1 MLYVHME
8 EAMPS
13 SNENLKPKM
22 VPVSKRGTDADR
34 ALVLIVDDDERVRLA
49 IQELVESVG
58 LDAACFAS
66 TQELLESE
74 AYERPGCLV
83 LDVRLPGLSGLD
95 FQQRLNSS
103 GKTKPIVFLTGH
115 ADVPMTVQAMKAGAV
130 DFLTKP
136 FRDQCLL
143 DAVKTGIERDVAQ
156 RAAASL
162 VQQHL
167 ERFGTLTARERQVL
181 REVANGRLNKQIAF
195 DLGISEVTVKL
206 HRSNVMRKMNARSV
220 GDLIRAWEMLPTS
233 IREQGAHLDHGM
245 VTT

>member
-1 MLYVHME
+1 M
-8 EAMPS
+8 
-13 SNENLKPKM
+13 N
-22 VPVSKRGTDADR
+22 KRDADMHR
-34 ALVLIVDDDERVRLA
+34 ALVLIVDDDERVRLS

-58 LDAACFAS
+58 LEAACFGS
-66 TQELLESE
+66 TKELLDS
-74 AYERPGCLV
+74 ALYERPGCLV

-95 FQQRLNSS
+95 FQRDLNSS

-115 ADVPMTVQAMKAGAV
+115 ADVPMTVEAMKAGAI

-136 FRDQCLL
+136 FRDQSLL
-143 DAVKTGIERDVAQ
+143 DAVKIGIERDVAQ
-156 RAAASL
+156 RATASV
-162 VQQHL
+162 VQQNL

-206 HRSNVMRKMNARSV
+206 HRSNVMRKMHAASI
-220 GDLIRAWEMLPTS
+220 GCLIRIWEMLPAS
-233 IREQGAHLDHGM
+233 VRDVGAHLDHGM

>member
-1 MLYVHME
+1 ME
-8 EAMPS
+8 ETMRN
-13 SNENLKPKM
+13 SNETLKPKM

-66 TQELLESE
+66 TQELLESK

-95 FQQRLNSS
+95 FQQHLNAS

-136 FRDQCLL
+136 FRDQSLL
-143 DAVKTGIERDVAQ
+143 DAVKIGIERDVAQ
-156 RAAASL
+156 RAAANVL
-162 VQQHL
+162 QQHL
-167 ERFGTLTARERQVL
+167 ERFETLTARERQVL

-206 HRSNVMRKMNARSV
+206 HRSNVMRKMNAGSV

>member
-1 MLYVHME
+1 M
-8 EAMPS
+8 
-13 SNENLKPKM
+13 
-22 VPVSKRGTDADR
+22 SKRETDADR
-34 ALVLIVDDDERVRLA
+34 ALVLIVDDDERVREA
-49 IQELVESVG
+49 IQELVQSVG

-66 TQELLESE
+66 TQDLLESK

-95 FQQRLNSS
+95 FQQYLNSS

-136 FRDQCLL
+136 VRDQSLL
-143 DAVKTGIERDVAQ
+143 DAIKAAIERDVAQ
-156 RAAASL
+156 RAEETI

-167 ERFGTLTARERQVL
+167 ERFDTLTARERQVL

-195 DLGISEVTVKL
+195 DLGISVVTVKL
-206 HRSNVMRKMNARSV
+206 HRSNVMRKMHAVSV
-220 GDLIRAWEMLPTS
+220 GGLIRAWETLPS
-233 IREQGAHLDHGM
+233 GVRDKQAH
-245 VTT
+245 

>member
-1 MLYVHME
+1 M
-8 EAMPS
+8 
-13 SNENLKPKM
+13 N
-22 VPVSKRGTDADR
+22 KRDADMHR
-34 ALVLIVDDDERVRLA
+34 ALVLIVDDDERVRLS

-58 LDAACFAS
+58 LEAACFGS
-66 TQELLESE
+66 TKELLDS
-74 AYERPGCLV
+74 ALYERPGCLV

-95 FQQRLNSS
+95 FQRDLNSS

-115 ADVPMTVQAMKAGAV
+115 ADVPMTVEAMKAGAI

-136 FRDQCLL
+136 FRDQSLL
-143 DAVKTGIERDVAQ
+143 DAVKIGIERDVAQ
-156 RAAASL
+156 RATASV
-162 VQQHL
+162 VQQNL

-206 HRSNVMRKMNARSV
+206 HRSNVMRKMHAASI
-220 GDLIRAWEMLPTS
+220 GCLIRIWEMLPAS
-233 IREQGAHLDHGM
+233 VRDAGAHLDHGM